1 MEISMNIK
9 KKILGITIAPVIILG
24 LISMFLTTT
33 MVRSAMLEEIEEALR
48 GTAAATLAAY
58 DQNTGDYLQTSNGDI
73 WKGSYNISKSESLVD
88 RIKGNTGMDVTFFY
102 GDTRIMTSAVDAG
115 GNRILNSK
123 AGDRIVEKVLQGGE
137 SYFSHAVSIEGTL
150 NYGYFIPVYQNG
162 STDEIIGMIFV
173 GTDKQEKDAVINKIL
188 GTISMAVCAVMILC
202 IAIAMKLATSM
213 SRNIRSSIEVV
224 GKVADGDLN
233 VWVEDKLL
241 GRHDEIG
248 DLSRVTITLRDAMKA
263 TIQEISQNAKRL
275 LDASELLGTAADQT
289 NGTMDHVRMAVNQ
302 IVENSTEQAQNSQ
315 NTSEHMRIMG
325 ENITETS
332 AEVELLD
339 DNAAS
344 MQQSSEKAAETLN
357 NLRNINVEVERI
369 IGEVQEQTNRTNDSV
384 QKIHEATAFIT
395 SIAEETNL
403 LSLNASIEAARA
415 GEAGRGFAVV
425 ASEIGTLAKN
435 SADSVA
441 NITELINE
449 INKLV
454 ENAVSQAGSSAGEIA
469 DSAGL
474 IHAAVDTFHTIF
486 SNIQDTNELMKN
498 VVSKI
503 GEVDEVATNVAAIC
517 EEQAASSDEILATS
531 ESMLTQA
538 KNITRK
544 SEQVESASENLA
556 VSANQL
562 SSQIEQF
569 RI

>member
-1 MEISMNIK
+1 MNIK
-9 KKILGITIAPVIILG
+9 KKILGITIAPVITLG

-102 GDTRIMTSAVDAG
+102 GDTRIMTSAVDAS
-115 GNRILNSK
+115 GNRVLNSK

-369 IGEVQEQTNRTNDSV
+369 IGEVQEQTNRTNNSV

-415 GEAGRGFAVV
+415 GESGRGFGVV
-425 ASEIGTLAKN
+425 ADQIKKLSEQSNESSKEIEETAKTLSEDSAKAVEIMQQMQEIIMNQSASMQDTQKVVEEVIAQIGSSMQSIRQIKESTGHLENSRNEVLQAVSELSEIVQGNVDSTKKTYDETEEVVDTFKQVYV
-435 SADSVA
+435 SA
-441 NITELINE
+441 EQLR
-449 INKLV
+449 
-454 ENAVSQAGSSAGEIA
+454 EIA
-469 DSAGL
+469 D
-474 IHAAVDTFHTIF
+474 
-486 SNIQDTNELMKN
+486 EL
-498 VVSKI
+498 VSSIDYFKM
-503 GEVDEVATNVAAIC
+503 
-517 EEQAASSDEILATS
+517 Q
-531 ESMLTQA
+531 
-538 KNITRK
+538 
-544 SEQVESASENLA
+544 
-556 VSANQL
+556 
-562 SSQIEQF
+562 
-569 RI
+569 

>member
-1 MEISMNIK
+1 MNIK
-9 KKILGITIAPVIILG
+9 KKILGITIAPVITLG

-102 GDTRIMTSAVDAG
+102 GDTRIMTSAVDAS
-115 GNRILNSK
+115 GNRVLNSK

-415 GEAGRGFAVV
+415 GESGRGFGVV
-425 ASEIGTLAKN
+425 ADQIKKLAEQSNESSKEIEETAKTLSEDSAKAVEIMQQMQEIIMNQSASMQDTQKVVEEVIAQIGSSMQSIRQIKESTGHLENSRNEVLQAVSELSEIVQGNVDSTKKTYDETEEVVDTFKQVYF
-435 SADSVA
+435 SA
-441 NITELINE
+441 EQLR
-449 INKLV
+449 
-454 ENAVSQAGSSAGEIA
+454 EIA
-469 DSAGL
+469 D
-474 IHAAVDTFHTIF
+474 
-486 SNIQDTNELMKN
+486 EL
-498 VVSKI
+498 VSSIDYFKM
-503 GEVDEVATNVAAIC
+503 
-517 EEQAASSDEILATS
+517 Q
-531 ESMLTQA
+531 
-538 KNITRK
+538 
-544 SEQVESASENLA
+544 
-556 VSANQL
+556 
-562 SSQIEQF
+562 
-569 RI
+569 